1 MTKADQFDLAK
12 IRLDPTDPVHATA
25 KHARKRKDPSKW
37 ERRYTQFPYAWE
49 ERLRDCKAAGSTYR
63 LALYLLYA
71 HWRNGGRRIRLSN
84 GVLAAAGVD
93 RTTKWVG
100 LRALEQA
107 GLIKVE
113 YRQRKAPMIECLRLG
128 DLQEVL

>member
-25 KHARKRKDPSKW
+25 KPTRKRKDPSKW

-63 LALYLLYA
+63 AQRRSA
-71 HWRNGGRRIRLSN
+71 HSLVKRCAGRS
-84 GVLAAAGVD
+84 G
-93 RTTKWVG
+93 
-100 LRALEQA
+100 
-107 GLIKVE
+107 
-113 YRQRKAPMIECLRLG
+113 C
-128 DLQEVL
+128 